1 MPAFLISLILSILLT
16 AFTAAPAA
24 ALTAD
29 QVIAL
34 RKAGVSNEIIQQ
46 MIDTEMAV
54 QSRGGVGSYVVKQSG
69 GAEVIVYEARSPRGV
84 VEYPVP
90 REAWQDGGVDRLGAA
105 LHIERRRPP
114 MPAQE
119 QARAASPKAPPGGA
133 YALHISSYRTEAAAQ
148 KEARSLTGKGTQAR
162 VQAVDLKGKGRWY
175 RVLVGHFP
183 QKAQAQVQ
191 GESLKKQGKIPSF
204 RVMPD

>member
-1 MPAFLISLILSILLT
+1 MPAVLLSLICSILLT
-16 AFTAAPAA
+16 AFMAAPAA

-54 QSRGGVGSYVVKQSG
+54 QARGGVGTYVVKQSG
-69 GAEVIVYEARSPRGV
+69 GSEVIVYEARSPRGV

-90 REAWQDGGVDRLGAA
+90 KEAWQDGGVDRLGAA
-105 LHIERRRPP
+105 LSIERRRPP
-114 MPAQE
+114 MPGQE
-119 QARAASPKAPPGGA
+119 QAKATPPKAAKGGG
-133 YALHISSYRTEAAAQ
+133 YALHISSYRTEAGA
-148 KEARSLTGKGTQAR
+148 KKDARSLTGKGVEAR
-162 VQAVDLKGKGRWY
+162 VQPVDLKGKGRWY
-175 RVLVGHFP
+175 RVLVGSFP
-183 QKAQAQVQ
+183 QKAQAQAQ

-204 RVMPD
+204 SVMPD